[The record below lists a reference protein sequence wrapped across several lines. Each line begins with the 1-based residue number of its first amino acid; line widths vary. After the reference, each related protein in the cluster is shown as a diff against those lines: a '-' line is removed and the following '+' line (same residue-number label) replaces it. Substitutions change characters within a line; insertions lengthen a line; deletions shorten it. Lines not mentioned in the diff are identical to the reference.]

1 MKEKSL
7 KKDLQKIVSI
17 SKKYGAEKVFL
28 FGSCVD
34 DIKHARDIDIAV
46 QGIKPRKFFEFYSKV
61 FFAVKDEV
69 DIIDLRNVSPYF
81 TKCVNERGRV
91 LYASKIWKAVP
102 RH

>member
-1 MKEKSL
+1 MKKNSL
-7 KKDLQKIVSI
+7 KKDLDKIISI

-28 FGSCVD
+28 FGSCID

-69 DIIDLRNVSPYF
+69 DIIDLHNMSPYF
-81 TKCVNERGRV
+81 TKCINERGRV
-91 LYASKIWKAVP
+91 LYEHKI
-102 RH
+102 